1 MAGLM
6 AAAPPS
12 EDYTT
17 VLNQRF
23 KEEDTTRHYG
33 APAQGIHAIQREIAQ
48 HADLKHE
55 AAPFEPDRD
64 KCARLKTVITAWLDS
79 VAAWRPA

>member
-1 MAGLM
+1 MTRLM

-23 KEEDTTRHYG
+23 KEEDTMRHYG

-55 AAPFEPDRD
+55 AAPLEPDRD
-64 KCARLKTVITAWLDS
+64 KYVRLGTVIRAWLDS
-79 VAAWRPA
+79 IAAWRPA